1 MITVFALPACEIVGV
16 VNRGHM
22 SVPKSI
28 ELMDVETDGADVDNT
43 IKKDARDRRHPK
55 GQQRK

>member
-1 MITVFALPACEIVGV
+1 
-16 VNRGHM
+16 M